1 MKMILLQDVK
11 NVGKKGQVIN
21 ASDGYAKNF
30 LLPKKLAVEA
40 TKANLNDLALKEK
53 SDARRR
59 QEELEEAQALA
70 KQLESVTVKIPVRL
84 GEGGKLF
91 GSVTNKEIAAGLEA
105 QTGLAVDKK
114 KIVVDGPFK
123 AIGPAEVAL
132 KLHPQVAAKLK
143 IEIVEG

>member
-1 MKMILLQDVK
+1 MKMILLEDVK

-40 TKANLNDLALKEK
+40 TKANMNDLALKEK
-53 SDARRR
+53 AEAKRRK
-59 QEELEEAQALA
+59 EELEEAQALSKTLA
-70 KQLESVTVKIPVRL
+70 DITVKIPVRM
-84 GEGGKLF
+84 GEGGKIF
-91 GSVTNKEIAAGLEA
+91 GSVTSKEIASCLEA
-105 QTGLAVDKK
+105 QAGVVVDKK

-123 AIGPAEVAL
+123 TVGPAEVVV
-132 KLHPQVAAKLK
+132 KLHPQVSAKLK

>member
-132 KLHPQVAAKLK
+132 NLHPQVAAKMK
-143 IEIVEG
+143 IESVEG